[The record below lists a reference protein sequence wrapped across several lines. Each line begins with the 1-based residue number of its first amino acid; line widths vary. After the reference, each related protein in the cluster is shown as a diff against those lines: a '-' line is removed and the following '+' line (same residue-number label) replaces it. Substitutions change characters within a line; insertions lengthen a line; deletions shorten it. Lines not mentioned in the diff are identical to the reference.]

1 MRFGALVPVLGL
13 RLAAELDVLGSSFLG
28 RPAGSV
34 RLQGFVDRPIP
45 LGRHFQLRPGLT
57 FGTRWQSLDAT
68 GAAAGGQLE
77 LHPRVFNLYIE
88 NHPLLLQP
96 ELELRWW
103 VFQDM
108 AVWAGADL
116 LPNSD
121 LRGLDHIDV
130 EIGLDGIGRQPGPW
144 VPLWGASYQVS
155 RRFQDQHRSHD
166 ELRHRL
172 SVELGVGVWMRDILR
187 VAVGVGYQ
195 LYLTPVLL
203 PETTWMRNV
212 FELWI
217 RLDGTWGRRMRDYG
231 PAEIW
236 FREPWAPRSF
246 GDDEHQARSTGL

>member
-1 MRFGALVPVLGL
+1 
-13 RLAAELDVLGSSFLG
+13 
-28 RPAGSV
+28 
-34 RLQGFVDRPIP
+34 
-45 LGRHFQLRPGLT
+45 
-57 FGTRWQSLDAT
+57 
-68 GAAAGGQLE
+68 

-96 ELELRWW
+96 ELELRWF

-108 AVWAGADL
+108 AVWAEADL

-121 LRGLDHIDV
+121 LRGLDHIDL
-130 EIGLDGIGRQPGPW
+130 ELGLDGIGRQPGPF
-144 VPLWGASYQVS
+144 VPLWGASYQAS
-155 RRFQDQHRSHD
+155 RRFQDQHRSHE

-172 SVELGVGVWMRDILR
+172 SVELGAGVWIRDVMR
-187 VAVGVGYQ
+187 VAFGAGYQ
-195 LYLTPVLL
+195 LYMTPVLL
-203 PETTWMRNV
+203 PETIWMRNV

-246 GDDEHQARSTGL
+246 GDDEHQAGSTQIGR